1 MPDMTPVEFAALLGG
16 MVVEVESAAHEG
28 LERAT
33 KLVQREVRAELG
45 HYQDAAGPF
54 PAWAELAESTKAD
67 RVRQGYPENEP
78 GLRSGEMREGIE
90 RNVQGRTGR
99 VGSNDDKMVYFE
111 LGSAKQPPRA
121 TLAGALIRKE
131 EDVARVIGRHFVGR
145 LFGEDVAN
153 GSVPVIGDE

>member
-16 MVVEVESAAHEG
+16 MVVEVENAAQEG

-33 KLVQREVRAELG
+33 KLVQREVRVELG
-45 HYQDAAGPF
+45 RYQDAAGSF
-54 PAWAELAESTKAD
+54 PAWAELAEGTKDD

-78 GLRSGEMREGIE
+78 GLCSGEMRDGIE

-111 LGSAKQPPRA
+111 LGS
-121 TLAGALIRKE
+121 
-131 EDVARVIGRHFVGR
+131 
-145 LFGEDVAN
+145 
-153 GSVPVIGDE
+153 GDRPHK